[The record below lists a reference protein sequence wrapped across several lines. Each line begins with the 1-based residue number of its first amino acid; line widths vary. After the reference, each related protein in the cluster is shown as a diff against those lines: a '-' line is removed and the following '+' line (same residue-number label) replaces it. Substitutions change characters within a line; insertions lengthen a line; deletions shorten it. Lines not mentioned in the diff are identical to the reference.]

1 MRRSRVRTSSTVA
14 TDIHDRVN
22 YAVYTSSLTI
32 GPQKGE
38 LILSLKIDT
47 AISAVMDYFEIF
59 LTRMMMCRK
68 AAEFLK
74 LNFQLQINDTR
85 LL

>member
-1 MRRSRVRTSSTVA
+1 
-14 TDIHDRVN
+14 
-22 YAVYTSSLTI
+22 
-32 GPQKGE
+32 
-38 LILSLKIDT
+38 
-47 AISAVMDYFEIF
+47 MDYFEIF